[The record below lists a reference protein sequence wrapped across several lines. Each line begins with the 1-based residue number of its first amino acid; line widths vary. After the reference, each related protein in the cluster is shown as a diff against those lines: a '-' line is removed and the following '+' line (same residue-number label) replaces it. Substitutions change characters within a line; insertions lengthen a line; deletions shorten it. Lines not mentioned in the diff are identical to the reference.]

1 VLGGSGVTEAQRY
14 VVTNTN
20 VGPQIGKL
28 KSAGCEV
35 VQLATVPGFTALAL
49 ATAAKIDFKP
59 QWVST
64 KGDLTGGGIVPMRFS
79 TDDHTGYGGARMGK
93 ISNGT
98 QQYFGPTYTTD
109 DSDSEPEVYDG
120 PANTPPAGAIP
131 ES

>member
-1 VLGGSGVTEAQRY
+1 
-14 VVTNTN
+14 
-20 VGPQIGKL
+20 
-28 KSAGCEV
+28 
-35 VQLATVPGFTALAL
+35 
-49 ATAAKIDFKP
+49 
-59 QWVST
+59 
-64 KGDLTGGGIVPMRFS
+64 MRFS

-131 ES
+131 ESVASQTGRRTRRTPGTRRPGWPARTRCASR

>member
-49 ATAAKIDFKP
+49 ATAALDDASIKTEAALAVIKIAAP
-59 QWVST
+59 LE
-64 KGDLTGGGIVPMRFS
+64 KGQKGLTG
-79 TDDHTGYGGARMGK
+79 
-93 ISNGT
+93 
-98 QQYFGPTYTTD
+98 
-109 DSDSEPEVYDG
+109 
-120 PANTPPAGAIP
+120 PAVAPALEKAIP
-131 ES
+131 LCPDATSKQAAEKYLATLRKK

>member
-1 VLGGSGVTEAQRY
+1 MLGGSGVTEAQRY

-93 ISNGT
+93 ISNGRSST
-98 QQYFGPTYTTD
+98 SVRPT
-109 DSDSEPEVYDG
+109 VRRQ
-120 PANTPPAGAIP
+120 
-131 ES
+131 

>member
-1 VLGGSGVTEAQRY
+1 MLGGSGVTEAQRY

-35 VQLATVPGFTALAL
+35 VRLATVPGFTALAL

-64 KGDLTGGGIVPMRFS
+64 KGDLTGDGIVPMRFS

-120 PANTPPAGAIP
+120 PANTPPAGDIP